1 MSVID
6 TIQFKHVVNYEGSF
20 ASAIKNIKSL
30 GLKPGEPLLCSYK
43 EGDKQRWF
51 LSIGTLLQ
59 GQPEVKV
66 FPAFDDIDDFIKF
79 VESKLNVKIDFDLT
93 EQISEESDV
102 IASVDSEGKTVL
114 KIKEGVI
121 SGSSFWEELK

>member
-1 MSVID
+1 MNVID
-6 TIQFKHVVNYEGSF
+6 RIQFKHVVNYEGSF
-20 ASAIKNIKSL
+20 AAAVKNIKSL

-43 EGDKQRWF
+43 EDDKQRWF

-59 GQPEVKV
+59 GKPEVKV

-79 VESKLNVKIDFDLT
+79 VESKLNVKVDFDLA

-102 IASVDSEGKTVL
+102 VVTVDSEGKTVL